1 MTTAPPEIHQ
11 TFDPA
16 LPVEWIHPHPD
27 NPNEGDEA
35 ALAEAVDELG
45 FLGAIFVRQLDEYEF
60 QIIGGE
66 HRWRK
71 AVEAGHTDVPIIR
84 LELTD
89 PEAKRLTL
97 ILNETV
103 GEHDVVSVGSL
114 LAQLRADDVD
124 LETLVRGLPYSSAEL
139 QHLLSLADEDWERFT
154 GATAPEPPDDDD
166 TRRDVVSFVLDF
178 TTHQHGRFMAKVRR
192 AGPMLG
198 TDDPQVIVKEL
209 VKRGFDTL

>member
-1 MTTAPPEIHQ
+1 MTELTVETVDIHLL
-11 TFDPA
+11 DPN
-16 LPVEWIHPHPD
+16 PW
-27 NPNEGDEA
+27 NPNRQS
-35 ALAEAVDELG
+35 EAVSRALGESIDEFG
-45 FLGAIFVRQLDEYEF
+45 FIDPVTVRELDGRF